1 MTHYD
6 TLGVP
11 VGAAPEVVR
20 DAYKELAR
28 RYHPDANAREAPEER
43 RRTEQRM
50 REVNEAWAVLR
61 DPGSK
66 AAYDRRIGAA
76 GGRSFVQPRPAPSF
90 TPLHPDDDDEDDDA
104 LLVGYEED
112 EGDPRSAPGRGALA
126 VPIALSGAALLAF
139 GAWVLVGEEGLFV
152 VAVVLTA
159 MAAVSF
165 FALPILAMSKAA
177 QGERGRPFRGDQP
190 DGR

>member
-43 RRTEQRM
+43 QRTERRM
-50 REVNEAWAVLR
+50 CEVNEAWAVLR
-61 DPGSK
+61 DPDSK
-66 AAYDRRIGAA
+66 AAYDRRIGVT
-76 GGRSFVQPRPAPSF
+76 GGRSFVQPPPTRSF
-90 TPLHPDDDDEDDDA
+90 TPVEADDEDLEDVEV
-104 LLVGYEED
+104 LLGYEED

-126 VPIALSGAALLAF
+126 VPIALSGAAVLAF
-139 GAWVLVGEEGLFV
+139 GAWVLVGEEALFV

-159 MAAVSF
+159 MAAISF
-165 FALPILAMSKAA
+165 FALPILAMAKAA
-177 QGERGRPFRGDQP
+177 QVERGSAVRGSERD
-190 DGR
+190 RR